1 MSWDLTELNSNVIQ
15 SLINSISSY
24 VKPNLKKLW
33 GLSEII
39 YKTFLV
45 QYLVHS
51 GGSLNGV
58 NSSKSDGVSH
68 NGVLVGTWKHNEI

>member
-1 MSWDLTELNSNVIQ
+1 MSWNLTELNSNVIQ

-24 VKPNLKKLW
+24 VKPNLKELW

-39 YKTFLV
+39 YITFLV

-51 GGSLNGV
+51 GESLNGV
-58 NSSKSDGVSH
+58 NSKSDGVSH
-68 NGVLVGTWKHNEI
+68 NGVLVRTWKHNEI